1 MKDVAAYSKY
11 RKNII
16 YLFLF
21 FSISFFAQK
30 AENIDSIAYYEQKI
44 KNEADA
50 SKKAFLHYDYSNYLD
65 AQDKI
70 KASSEEI
77 FKALKIFE
85 TIGNEEMVAECNL
98 QLHHKNGAGKNNETA
113 KKFLDR
119 YYQYALKVKDTQKLA
134 IAHKA
139 YGVVF
144 WSPKTYKTSKIH
156 FQKAIDLAAKSNDS
170 VLWAKTTNNLA
181 LLLSGFENKQDS
193 ARYHYK
199 KVLNFY
205 QNSNAA
211 KERLV
216 TTYINLANS
225 YEKEDNIAEALA
237 YLRRA
242 DKLEVTQN
250 NIFYKKVIYGK
261 LSNYYKAT
269 KDYEKALAYKNKY
282 TAMQDSLNQVNQSI
296 AINELQTKYETEKK
310 EKENALLKND
320 IVEKK
325 QTQNI
330 LIIVVIASIILGTG
344 ISILIAKNAKR
355 KQLLAKQ
362 KEKIRIQKI
371 EKELKEQELS
381 SIDVLIEGQ
390 EKERQRLAE
399 NLHDNLGGTLAALK
413 LNLQNLEQHQ
423 SDPNIVN
430 KSINNSLNL
439 INDAYQSV
447 RTMAHEKSSGVVA
460 SQGLLP
466 AIQNFT
472 NNISSE
478 KLKIEIDH
486 FGLKN
491 RLENSLEIKIFRI
504 IQELITN
511 IIKHANATEANI
523 SLTNHNS
530 TLNIIVED
538 NGKGFKQN
546 FSKSKGVGIAT
557 IEKRIENL
565 GGSLEIDSHPERG
578 SSIIINLPI

>member
-11 RKNII
+11 RKTII

-134 IAHKA
+134 IAHKS
-139 YGVVF
+139 YGVVY

-156 FQKAIDLAAKSNDS
+156 FQKAREFAAKAQDS
-170 VLWAKTTNNLA
+170 ILWAKNTNNLA

-193 ARYHYK
+193 ARYYYN
-199 KVLNFY
+199 KVLDFY

-211 KERLV
+211 KERLI

-269 KDYEKALAYKNKY
+269 KDYEKALAYKK
-282 TAMQDSLNQVNQSI
+282 
-296 AINELQTKYETEKK
+296 
-310 EKENALLKND
+310 
-320 IVEKK
+320 
-325 QTQNI
+325 
-330 LIIVVIASIILGTG
+330 
-344 ISILIAKNAKR
+344 
-355 KQLLAKQ
+355 
-362 KEKIRIQKI
+362 
-371 EKELKEQELS
+371 
-381 SIDVLIEGQ
+381 
-390 EKERQRLAE
+390 
-399 NLHDNLGGTLAALK
+399 
-413 LNLQNLEQHQ
+413 
-423 SDPNIVN
+423 
-430 KSINNSLNL
+430 
-439 INDAYQSV
+439 
-447 RTMAHEKSSGVVA
+447 
-460 SQGLLP
+460 
-466 AIQNFT
+466 
-472 NNISSE
+472 
-478 KLKIEIDH
+478 
-486 FGLKN
+486 
-491 RLENSLEIKIFRI
+491 
-504 IQELITN
+504 
-511 IIKHANATEANI
+511 
-523 SLTNHNS
+523 
-530 TLNIIVED
+530 
-538 NGKGFKQN
+538 
-546 FSKSKGVGIAT
+546 
-557 IEKRIENL
+557 
-565 GGSLEIDSHPERG
+565 
-578 SSIIINLPI
+578 